1 MCIAIN
7 KHFRV
12 FLIKLL
18 LCNLECLYVW
28 YVILIYKHFLHSPE
42 EKEEKASTE
51 GEGEIVKSKM
61 EDKEEEEATAEHEG
75 EEGEDSAVHPSLA
88 LTRKGSIEDT
98 VRESPGFC
106 FITRPDLYKF
116 AKVSCYQL

>member
-1 MCIAIN
+1 MSSCT
-7 KHFRV
+7 
-12 FLIKLL
+12 
-18 LCNLECLYVW
+18 
-28 YVILIYKHFLHSPE
+28 VILIYKPFLHSPE
-42 EKEEKASTE
+42 EKEEKPSTE

-61 EDKEEEEATAEHEG
+61 EDKEEKEEATAEHGG